1 MKYPTI
7 APSVLSINFSNLD
20 TELLKL
26 KEAGIKILHF
36 DVMDGHFVNDISFG
50 EHLLK
55 FFLNKGF
62 ELDVHLMVTN
72 PLHHI
77 LRFLEIDTNL
87 AITIHYETI
96 KDNLNEFLKE
106 TEEIRKTHVIGLAI
120 NPDTDIEKAK
130 NAFKYFK
137 KIMLMSVYP
146 GASGKSYVENSEL
159 KIKRIKEILEEINNP
174 ALIEVDGGINNII
187 GPKMIENGASILVSG
202 SYLFKAN
209 DYKEAIDSIL
219 ISSK

>member
-1 MKYPTI
+1 MNYPTI
-7 APSVLSINFSNLD
+7 APSVLSINFSKLD
-20 TELLKL
+20 EELSKL
-26 KEAGIKILHF
+26 KVAGIKILHF

-55 FFLNKGF
+55 FFMNKGF

-77 LRFLEIDTNL
+77 KRFLEIDKSL
-87 AITIHYETI
+87 AITIHYEAI
-96 KDNLNEFLKE
+96 KDDLESFLKE
-106 TEEIRKTHVIGLAI
+106 TKEIRETNVIGLAI
-120 NPDTDIEKAK
+120 NPDTDIEEAK

-159 KIKRIKEILEEINNP
+159 KISRIKEILNETNNN
-174 ALIEVDGGINNII
+174 ALIEVDGGINDVI
-187 GPKMIENGASILVSG
+187 GPRMIENGAQILVSG
-202 SYLFKAN
+202 SYLFKSS
-209 DYKEAIDSIL
+209 DYKKAIDSIL
-219 ISSK
+219 LKTK